1 MKARTS
7 LIRIAV
13 VLAAVAIAGG
23 GYWFYRDRAARDPE
37 QRYRLQEAIRGEVI
51 QTVSAN
57 GTLNPVTVVNVGT
70 QVSGTVRKLYVDF
83 NDKVEKGQALLELDQ
98 SLLAAQSRQSQ
109 ANVANV
115 AAALDLARATEARMK
130 ALFEKEYVS
139 RQELDQAVQARR
151 SAEAQLA
158 QARAAA
164 DKDQVNLNYTV
175 ITSPVSGVVVDR
187 VVDLGQT
194 VAASFQTPVLIKI
207 AQDLSKMAI
216 DTSFAE
222 ADIGN
227 IREGQKVRFTVDAF
241 PNRSFQG
248 VVQQIRLNPTNQ
260 QNVVTYN
267 VRVAVDNPEQT
278 LLPGM
283 TAYVNIAVAR
293 HEDVLV
299 VPNAALRFKPADKD
313 KTADRADKDKAAGKA
328 GPGSGGGS
336 GSGPGGEGGGRKKRD
351 AATGTVHVLENGE
364 LKPVPVQLGI
374 TDNRNTEVTGGDL
387 KAGDRVVV
395 GENSPAGAKPGS
407 SVGMRLF

>member
-1 MKARTS
+1 MKLS
-7 LIRIAV
+7 LTKILV
-13 VLAAVAIAGG
+13 AALTLGAAAGAG
-23 GYWFYRDRAARDPE
+23 IWAYREQAAQAPE
-37 QRYRLQEAIRGEVI
+37 SRYRFLEIVRGGVT
-51 QTVSAN
+51 QMVSAN
-57 GTLNPVTVVNVGT
+57 GTLNPVTLVNVGT

-83 NDKVEKGQALLELDQ
+83 NDKVKKGQPLLELDQ
-98 SLLAAQSRQSQ
+98 SLLAAQARQSRS
-109 ANVANV
+109 NIANV
-115 AAALDLARATEARMK
+115 AASLDLAKANEARMR
-130 ALFEKEYVS
+130 ALLDKEYVS
-139 RQELDQAVQARR
+139 RQEYDQAVQARK

-194 VAASFQTPVLIKI
+194 VAASFQTPTLIKI

-227 IREGQKVRFTVDAF
+227 IQEGQKVRFSVDAF

-267 VRVAVDNPEQT
+267 VRVAVDNADQT

-293 HEDVLV
+293 RNDALL
-299 VPNAALRFKPADKD
+299 VPNAALRFKPADDQEKP
-313 KTADRADKDKAAGKA
+313 AGKPA
-328 GPGSGGGS
+328 ERQPPGT
-336 GSGPGGEGGGRKKRD
+336 GGEGGGRKKRD
-351 AATGTVHVLENGE
+351 TASGVVHILENGQ
-364 LKPVPVQLGI
+364 LKPVAIQLGI
-374 TDNRNTEVTGGDL
+374 TDGRNTEVVEGDL
-387 KAGDRVVV
+387 KPRDKVAV
-395 GENSPAGAKPGS
+395 GENTNGAKPAR